1 MEEVTNFT
9 AARRA
14 SRSRSTSAGTNSDSL
29 TSSPSTVHSFDS
41 NTILDLSKP
50 SEPKL
55 SPLYQSFWENHTKR
69 AKDEGFYRQP
79 DGKMIACKSSCVA
92 FYIIVIFAVF

>member
-14 SRSRSTSAGTNSDSL
+14 SRSRSTSGETSTSL

-41 NTILDLSKP
+41 ANANLDSNKP
-50 SEPKL
+50 AEPRL
-55 SPLYQSFWENHTKR
+55 SPLYQSFWETHTKR
-69 AKDEGFYRQP
+69 AKEEGGYRVP
-79 DGKMIACKSSCVA
+79 GGRLIACK
-92 FYIIVIFAVF
+92 FKWF